1 MRSGFT
7 MIELIFMIVI
17 IGILASVAVPKLA
30 ATRDD
35 AKRTALISNTKICVG
50 DLISAYKG
58 QGIKANMDD
67 NPACVIAK
75 EFGANISYSGDF
87 IHVEDTDPRVDGD
100 HIFKGIQIS
109 I

>member
-17 IGILASVAVPKLA
+17 IGVLASVAVPQLA

-35 AKRTALISNTKICVG
+35 AKNAELITNTKICVS

-58 QGIKANMDD
+58 QGVKIDMDT
-67 NPACVIAK
+67 NQACVAAK
-75 EFGANISYSGDF
+75 NKGANITYSGDF
-87 IHVEDTDPRVDGD
+87 IHVEDTDARVDGD

>member
-7 MIELIFMIVI
+7 MIELIFIIVI
-17 IGILASVAVPKLA
+17 IGILGSIAVPKLA

-35 AKRTALISNTKICVG
+35 AKRAGLISNTKICVG

-58 QGIKANMDD
+58 QGVKVDMDT
-67 NPACVIAK
+67 NRACVSAK
-75 EFGANISYSGDF
+75 KQGANITYSGDF
-87 IHVEDTDPRVDGD
+87 IHVEDTDPSIDGD
-100 HIFKGIQIS
+100 YIFKGVRIS

>member
-17 IGILASVAVPKLA
+17 IGILASVAVPKLS

-35 AKRTALISNTKICVG
+35 AKRTGLIANTKICVG

-58 QGIKANMDD
+58 QGVKMDMD
-67 NPACVIAK
+67 TNKACVSAK
-75 EFGANISYSGDF
+75 KDGANITYSGDF

>member
-1 MRSGFT
+1 MRNGFT
-7 MIELIFMIVI
+7 MIELIFIIVI

-35 AKRTALISNTKICVG
+35 AKRTGLIANTKICVG

-58 QGIKANMDD
+58 QGVKVDMDT
-67 NPACVIAK
+67 NKACVSAK
-75 EFGANISYSGDF
+75 KDGAKITYSGDF
-87 IHVEDTDPRVDGD
+87 VHVEDTNSRVDGD

>member
-7 MIELIFMIVI
+7 MIELIFIIVI
-17 IGILASVAVPKLA
+17 IGVLASVAVPKLS

-35 AKRTALISNTKICVG
+35 ASRAGLITNTKICVG

-58 QGIKANMDD
+58 RGVKIDMDT
-67 NPACVIAK
+67 NQACVTAK
-75 EFGANISYSGDF
+75 KNGANITYSGDF